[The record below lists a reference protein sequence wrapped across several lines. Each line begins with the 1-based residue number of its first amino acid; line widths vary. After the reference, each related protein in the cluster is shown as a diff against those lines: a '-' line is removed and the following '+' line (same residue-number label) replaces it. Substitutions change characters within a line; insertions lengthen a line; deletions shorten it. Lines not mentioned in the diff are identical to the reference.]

1 MTNTSLDLENLKYF
15 DVEEHP
21 SPFYKGYYRVTGKSD
36 AGESV
41 IENELIFKL
50 DINEFKKSMMEI
62 GHSEESLTDFPNPT
76 AFRKILREHR
86 TEILSK
92 IFEVSGKP
100 TDYREISK
108 ILDRNDY
115 VMYADMN
122 GYDLI

>member
-1 MTNTSLDLENLKYF
+1 MTNTTFDLENLKYF

-36 AGESV
+36 SGESV
-41 IENELIFKL
+41 TENELIFKL

-62 GHSEESLTDFPNPT
+62 GHSEESLTDFPNST
-76 AFRKILREHR
+76 AFGKILREHR
-86 TEILSK
+86 TEILSN

-108 ILDRNDY
+108 ILERNDY
-115 VMYADMN
+115 VMYAEIN